1 MTPKDRKPPA
11 LNEAE
16 LNRLNRKEKS
26 YWFLTTILLVILSI
40 TVIVQYLSANGFM
53 PRSLDFE
60 SHYRT
65 TLSVGLPGLIILFV
79 LYTTAKRKEILYLKN
94 TLFSQQYLLRRLADR
109 TRELEDTNGELQK
122 VAGLKDMLIST
133 VSHELQTPLSS
144 IYTISQTLLNYE
156 EADEETTNKFYR
168 LISEESKRLSDLVR
182 NLLDLAKMESGT
194 MDWQIANYE
203 AAELIDASCR
213 VSEVL
218 ASQRKITIRKK
229 LDPALPKIPTDR
241 DRVMQVMTNLL
252 SNAIKFSPDGS
263 EIEVGAAMATDLSGE
278 AINAVQ
284 FSVKDSGVGIP
295 PDQLSK
301 IFDRFHRAA
310 TPMGVR
316 AKGTGLGLAISKD
329 IVEHFGGQIW
339 AESLPGLGS
348 TIYFTLSLDLSDHG
362 KAEQVDDTPIGSEA
376 PKDDTKAP
384 SFEEEVAQTL
394 HV

>member
-1 MTPKDRKPPA
+1 MTPKDRKLPA

-79 LYTTAKRKEILYLKN
+79 LYTTAKRKEILYLKS

-109 TRELEDTNGELQK
+109 TRELEETLGELQK

-156 EADEETTNKFYR
+156 EADEATTNKFYR

-194 MDWQIANYE
+194 MEWQIANFE

-218 ASQRKITIRKK
+218 ANQRKITIRKN

-252 SNAIKFSPDGS
+252 SNAIKFSPDGT

-348 TIYFTLSLDLSDHG
+348 TIYFTLSLDISDHG
-362 KAEQVDDTPIGSEA
+362 KIEEESDTPIGNEIPS
-376 PKDDTKAP
+376 DDTKAP